1 MFIARILTIVL
12 LVGIDQISK
21 LFISSSLSL
30 GESINLSSFLDFTL
44 LHNTG
49 VAFSFFS
56 SGGVITRW
64 VLVLVVAFV
73 LTYILLLIFN
83 RNSHHYLE
91 TTSLLLIFSGG
102 LGNLID
108 RVLLGH
114 VIDFIHVYYK
124 AYSFYVF
131 NLADSFIT
139 LGITVYLIY
148 FLFFQAATNHEN
160 NIS

>member
-1 MFIARILTIVL
+1 MTVRILTIIL

-21 LFISSSLSL
+21 LLISSRLSL
-30 GESINLSSFLDFTL
+30 GESINLSPFLDFTL

-49 VAFSFFS
+49 IAFSFFS
-56 SGGVITRW
+56 SGGDITRW
-64 VLVLVVAFV
+64 LLVAVVVLVLSYMF
-73 LTYILLLIFN
+73 LLIFK
-83 RNSHHYLE
+83 RNSLHCLE
-91 TTSLLLIFSGG
+91 ATSLVLIFSGG

-108 RVLLGH
+108 RVLLGY
-114 VIDFIHVYYK
+114 VVDFIHVYYK

-139 LGITVYLIY
+139 LGIIVYLIS
-148 FLFFQAATNHEN
+148 FVFFESIKNYEN

>member
-1 MFIARILTIVL
+1 MFARILTIIL

-21 LFISSSLSL
+21 LLISSRLSL
-30 GESINLSSFLDFTL
+30 GESINLSPFLDFTL

-49 VAFSFFS
+49 IAFSFFS
-56 SGGVITRW
+56 SGGDITRW
-64 VLVLVVAFV
+64 LLVAVVVLVLSYMF
-73 LTYILLLIFN
+73 LLIFR
-83 RNSHHYLE
+83 RNSLHYLE
-91 TTSLLLIFSGG
+91 ATSLVLIFSGG

-108 RVLLGH
+108 RVLLGY
-114 VIDFIHVYYK
+114 VVDFIHVYYK

-139 LGITVYLIY
+139 LGIIVYLIS
-148 FLFFQAATNHEN
+148 FVFFESIKNYEN